1 MHGTRGARA
10 LGGGPS
16 RTRVATYRRGK
27 DPLWKCRPL
36 LVPWDELAEVDQ
48 ERDRDSTGP
57 SPTMLAE
64 AGFVLQRSEDQV

>member
-1 MHGTRGARA
+1 
-10 LGGGPS
+10 
-16 RTRVATYRRGK
+16 
-27 DPLWKCRPL
+27 
-36 LVPWDELAEVDQ
+36 VPWDELAEVDQ